1 MKARGRKMLLLVMP
15 CLALAGCR
23 NTLECGT
30 SSVAGKVEVR
40 RTESVA
46 IPRSAARLA
55 IPATGSRLPSLP
67 AGASYF
73 ERSGQAS
80 VEVRISHDTI
90 YVYATCDS
98 LRQLVEYYE
107 QRQSAAYGQ
116 STTKERASPLPW
128 KPLLV
133 LTLVLVLTI
142 KIKR

>member
-46 IPRSAARLA
+46 IPRSTARLA

-116 STTKERASPLPW
+116 STTKERASPFPW

-133 LTLVLVLTI
+133 LTFVLVLII

>member
-46 IPRSAARLA
+46 IPRSAASLA

-107 QRQSAAYGQ
+107 QRQSAAYEQ
-116 STTKERASPLPW
+116 STTKERASPFPW

-133 LTLVLVLTI
+133 LTLVLVLII

>member
-46 IPRSAARLA
+46 IPRSAASLA

-116 STTKERASPLPW
+116 STTKERASPFPW

-133 LTLVLVLTI
+133 LTLVLVLII

>member
-46 IPRSAARLA
+46 IPRSAASLA

-107 QRQSAAYGQ
+107 QRQSAAYEQ

-133 LTLVLVLTI
+133 LTLVLVLII